1 MKNKDLASNI
11 ICKQFWIII
20 FLILII
26 FINNVIWVWYI
37 NQYDYVSESVEQSVK
52 EIDNSTINQT
62 GISK

>member
-62 GISK
+62 GIGK

>member
-37 NQYDYVSESVEQSVK
+37 NQYDYTSESVEQSVK

-62 GISK
+62 GIGK